1 MLMLNDFQPFKFDN
15 LIRRGA
21 THDGGYLVPANLI
34 SSMLISLG
42 LGDNWQFEIDMLKNK
57 QIKKFIV
64 FDHTV
69 SMPSLI
75 KSSIKLNRKLP
86 ARFYRLIVLFRYI
99 RDFIFFSN
107 LHVKKKV
114 TSKGNGENLEISLTR
129 IFENYLS
136 DIDSSIVLK
145 IDIEGYEY
153 EIIEQISSENQ
164 RIALLIVEFHQIHAR
179 RSEFK
184 KALDLIKA
192 DFILIHTHYNNFGL
206 VDDDLIPDVC
216 EFTFITRD
224 LFKENS
230 RVEFL
235 PHPTLDFPSAPNR
248 PDYFVKFDLI

>member
-1 MLMLNDFQPFKFDN
+1 MLVLSDFQPFKFDN

-21 THDGGYLVPANLI
+21 GHDGGYLIPANL
-34 SSMLISLG
+34 SASKLISLG

-57 QIKKFIV
+57 QIEKFIV

-69 SMPSLI
+69 SVASLI
-75 KSSIKLNRKLP
+75 KSSIKLRRKVL
-86 ARFYRLIVLFRYI
+86 ARIYRLIVLFRYI

-114 TSKGNGENLEISLTR
+114 TSNGDGENVEISLTR

-136 DIDSSIVLK
+136 DSDSSIVLK

-153 EIIEQISSENQ
+153 EILEQMTIENQ
-164 RIALLIVEFHQIHAR
+164 KIALLVVEFHQIHER

-184 KALDLIKA
+184 RALDLIKTN
-192 DFILIHTHYNNFGL
+192 FILIHTHYNNFGI
-206 VDDDLIPDVC
+206 VDDDFIPDVC
-216 EFTFITRD
+216 EFTFINRD

-235 PHPTLDFPSAPNR
+235 PHPTLDSPAAPNR
-248 PDYFVKFDLI
+248 PDYFVRFD